1 MKAMDADGSL
11 QAAFA
16 KLDVDKSG
24 YLDHKELRKALA
36 SVGMA
41 LDSSKVRVRLKV
53 RVRVRVRVTNPNPNP
68 DPSPSPNPNQYLFL
82 NETLVAPIYNS
93 THNLTS
99 RAVWI
104 PPG

>member
-41 LDSSKVRVRLKV
+41 LDSSKVRVRL
-53 RVRVRVRVTNPNPNP
+53 RVRVRIRVRDRVEAGARVRARAEGE
-68 DPSPSPNPNQYLFL
+68 
-82 NETLVAPIYNS
+82 NES
-93 THNLTS
+93 E
-99 RAVWI
+99 
-104 PPG
+104 G

>member
-1 MKAMDADGSL
+1 MDADGSL

-41 LDSSKVRVRLKV
+41 LDSSKVRVRV
-53 RVRVRVRVTNPNPNP
+53 RVRVRIRVRDTFHRELRSAWGFRG
-68 DPSPSPNPNQYLFL
+68 D
-82 NETLVAPIYNS
+82 
-93 THNLTS
+93 
-99 RAVWI
+99 VWS
-104 PPG
+104 